1 MKLSSMHFTNTYRDF
16 QLKFME
22 YILSKGGA
30 CVGLVLIGVQLNSI
44 INNQDINIIIYIIKT
59 KICCNY

>member
-1 MKLSSMHFTNTYRDF
+1 
-16 QLKFME
+16 ME

-30 CVGLVLIGVQLNSI
+30 CVGPVLIGVQLNSI